1 MARHTHPNTA
11 HSIEIGR
18 YLSVIMSVC
27 TIWSLLVVESPA
39 QNVKTDRSMAERTPV
54 KIATQQIGL
63 ASSSVKRQQ
72 NRVLAQNSDSTSTN
86 NEIDKDLQLQGITI
100 TQDSADKSLLT
111 VKGFI
116 NNHSEQSHYVYYI
129 VAKFI
134 ANDTAIKQTVIP
146 VNIEL
151 EPGESKP
158 FVHEI
163 STDGV
168 KSIVPAMSLVVKY
181 EYRRSES
188 SSKSHARS

>member
-1 MARHTHPNTA
+1 
-11 HSIEIGR
+11 
-18 YLSVIMSVC
+18 MSVC

-168 KSIVPAMSLVVKY
+168 KSIVPAMVKSLVVKY

>member
-18 YLSVIMSVC
+18 YLSVIMSVWA
-27 TIWSLLVVESPA
+27 IWRLLIVESLA
-39 QNVKTDRSMAERTPV
+39 QDVKPDRSMAEGAPV
-54 KIATQQIGL
+54 KVTGL
-63 ASSSVKRQQ
+63 ASSPAKRQQ
-72 NRVLAQNSDSTSTN
+72 NRVLAQNSGSSSTN
-86 NEIDKDLQLQGITI
+86 IEIDKDLQLQGITI

-146 VNIEL
+146 VNIDL
-151 EPGESKP
+151 EPGESKA
-158 FVHEI
+158 FIHEI

-168 KSIVPAMSLVVKY
+168 KSIVPAMVKPLVVKY

-188 SSKSHARS
+188 SLKSHARS

>member
-1 MARHTHPNTA
+1 
-11 HSIEIGR
+11 
-18 YLSVIMSVC
+18 MSVWA
-27 TIWSLLVVESPA
+27 IWSLLAVESLA
-39 QNVKTDRSMAERTPV
+39 QDIKPELSMAKRAPV
-54 KIATQQIGL
+54 KIAAQQVGL
-63 ASSSVKRQQ
+63 ASSPVKRQQ
-72 NRVLAQNSDSTSTN
+72 DRVLAQNSDSTSPN

-100 TQDSADKSLLT
+100 TQDSEDKSLLT

-151 EPGESKP
+151 EPGQSKA

-168 KSIVPAMSLVVKY
+168 KSLVPAMVKSLVVKY